1 MSEHSKYMK
10 QARKEV
16 DSCLNIWKEIF
27 EENYSKSLE
36 FAYAKG
42 SATKNWDTYIDYVP
56 VLSDVD
62 IHLKVNKHSSFL
74 SDDNS
79 FYESVNISEMYETR
93 FLEQNPNNFHLP
105 RTQVI
110 KIDDIVDKV
119 NFIHPRESGITPI
132 FGKPVLD
139 TNPSN
144 EVIKQ
149 IDLKN
154 VLELE
159 EFLPTLPMSMIDRT
173 GLDLWSLV
181 RRLNWRVS
189 PSPIRILSQLYDDP
203 LDVWEMN
210 RTSITELLEKHDLH
224 LISESY
230 KDYYYEGWISFM
242 EGFSNSQSLR
252 RIISNGFD
260 ILKLCIEEA
269 KKISESKNP

>member
-16 DSCLNIWKEIF
+16 DSCLDIWKEIF
-27 EENYSKSLE
+27 EKNYSKSLE
-36 FAYAKG
+36 YAYAKG
-42 SATKNWDTYIDYVP
+42 SATKHWDTYIDYVP

-62 IHLKVNKHSSFL
+62 IHLKVNKHSNFL
-74 SDDNS
+74 GDDNS
-79 FYESVNISEMYETR
+79 FHESVNISEMYETT
-93 FLEQNPNNFHLP
+93 FLEQNQNNFHLP

-119 NFIHPRESGITPI
+119 NFIQPRETSIVPV
-132 FGKPVLD
+132 FGTPVLED
-139 TNPSN
+139 NPSN

-154 VLELE
+154 VLDLE
-159 EFLPTLPMSMIDRT
+159 KFLPTLPMSMMDRT

-189 PSPIRILSQLYDDP
+189 PSPVRILSLSSDNP
-203 LDVWEMN
+203 LDLWEMN
-210 RTSITELLEKHDLH
+210 RTSITEQLEKHDLH

-260 ILKLCIEEA
+260 VLKLCLEEA
-269 KKISESKNP
+269 KKISGSINL